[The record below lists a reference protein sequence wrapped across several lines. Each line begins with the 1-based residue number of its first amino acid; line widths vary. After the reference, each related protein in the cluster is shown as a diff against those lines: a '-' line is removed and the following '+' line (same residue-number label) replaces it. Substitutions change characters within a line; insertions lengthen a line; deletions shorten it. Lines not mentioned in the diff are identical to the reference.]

1 MDVIEGGGSERAGLR
16 GLRETN
22 QGILLGDVI
31 IAIEGD
37 EIGIEDDLLNAQEN
51 HRAGDVVTVT
61 TRRDSATQT
70 YEIELQGTVGAG
82 LPALN

>member
-1 MDVIEGGGSERAGLR
+1 MR

-22 QGILLGDVI
+22 RGILLGDVI
-31 IAIEGD
+31 TSIEG
-37 EIGIEDDLLNAQEN
+37 ESIANEDDLLNALEN

-70 YEIELQGTVGAG
+70 YEIELQGTAER
-82 LPALN
+82 